1 MLAFTVRRFFC
12 LLVLSLA
19 LTACDRTS
27 EDKAS
32 QGTSA
37 EAAQWGAHIAD
48 YPKRWVA
55 TDAPLFIRFT
65 HPVVDQSQLNQPRA
79 KLVSLSPKLPVTAVF
94 TAVDELRI
102 TPHERLPGDQTLSV
116 QLHNN
121 KLLGVDGDLPPFVFE
136 VHTIKQ
142 DFDLKINGL
151 VSDANNSEQ
160 MLLQGQ
166 ITTTDR
172 ADAKAVEKILRATL
186 QGKTVPLLW
195 QAQDD
200 GKTFGFTLS
209 AIARA
214 DEAGELTLAWDG
226 SAIGS
231 DEQGARTIT
240 VPAINQFLVTQARV
254 VHYPEHLVEVN
265 FSEPLDARQNLRGL
279 VRLADQEDVRV
290 VIDGSRLK
298 VYPARLLTGEAE
310 LLVSSMVR
318 STEQKNLPQD
328 FRQTLLMS
336 VAKPALNFVGSSN
349 ILPPAK
355 QISVPFEAMGVDSV
369 QVIAFKIYANNIGQF
384 LQRYDLDSNSADTMT
399 GRYLWRKTYHLP
411 EVPRD
416 AKERFHLDLTELMAQ
431 HPDGLI
437 RLELRVDRSNS
448 VYECD
453 LPRPENPTEKMPEN
467 YDREGYYGGT
477 QEPSWYRQYYE
488 SSGHLK
494 YSERNNPC
502 SDAYYYYGDTTN
514 SARTFMV
521 SNIGLMAK
529 RGSDNTLHVISTQ
542 LDSAA
547 PLANAR
553 ITAFNY
559 QQQVIG
565 SGNTDQ
571 HGMVDITTD
580 GTPFYITAEAGKEN
594 NKKTGF
600 LRIPR
605 NEALPTN
612 QFDTNGEH
620 VKGGLKGF
628 IYGERDVW
636 RPGDDIFLTF
646 ILEDKGDLLPE
657 NHPVT
662 LDLFDPRGNKVTSKA
677 PDQTR
682 NNFYTFTLR
691 TDEAAPT
698 GNWRAVIHVGN
709 RYFDKVLKVETI
721 VPNRLKVDLIP
732 SQTPLHMA
740 NMPAQVDLFGQWLH
754 GATASNL
761 KADSEVKLRSK
772 TTRFAGFDQFNFDDP
787 ARTFA
792 GSTQKVFEGKLN
804 SEGRSQFPL
813 NLQVESPPPGLLSA
827 TFITRVF
834 EQSGNFSTTL
844 RSFDVFPYQNWVGL
858 SVPKGDGYHDAIGRD
873 SDHAVN
879 FVALNSDGKALAN
892 RALDVTVYEIGWR
905 WWWDQESENL
915 ANYVGNRHHTPVSSA
930 QITTDEQGRAQWTLT
945 RDTYQW
951 GRHLIRV
958 CDAQGSHCA
967 GKIVYLGWSWSE
979 QKNPDSATQLMLTTD
994 KENYRVGETAIVRLP
1009 ANSQGRVLLSLENGS
1024 KVLEHRWLDLEPGQT
1039 EISIPISAAMAP
1051 STYVNISLLL
1061 PHQQRETDA
1070 PMRLYGIVPL
1080 LVEDPQTR
1088 LQPQID
1094 VPEEVR
1100 PETEFTV
1107 KVSEPNQRTM
1117 TYTLAIVDEGL
1128 LGLTGFRV
1136 PDAHEHFYRREALG
1150 VLTWDMF
1157 DQVVGAYGASLERVL
1172 AIGGSDADPDAESKN
1187 RERRFPPVV
1196 KFMGPFTLATGA
1208 TDEHKI
1214 TLPPYMGAVRVMVV
1228 AGDNAKAKTR
1238 VNAYGKTEQSIKV
1251 TQPLVLLA
1259 TLPRVVGPGEEVN
1272 VPVNI
1277 FVSDAAIKNVDVSI
1291 ETNDTFTR
1299 VDQQTTLTFDNPGD
1313 AITHLRLK
1321 VNDRIGKGRVLVTAR
1336 SGDEVATQEIFI
1348 ESRAPNPATVIRESK
1363 LLAPGEQWQ
1372 SPLTPHGMA
1381 GTNETSVEVS
1391 TLPPINLQQRL
1402 GYLIDYPHGC
1412 LEQIT
1417 SAAFPQLYLAQLVTL
1432 SDQQKA
1438 DVDTNVAA
1446 AINKLVR
1453 FQQSGGAFSYWP
1465 GDGFINEW
1473 ASSYSGHF
1481 LLEAKKAG
1489 HAVPSEVLSQW
1500 VNHQQNLAR
1509 NYRGARYAYDLP
1521 VAAYRLY
1528 TLVLADQAELPAMN
1542 RLREQLRQETKNS
1555 HSRKTASWMLGLAY
1569 HHLGLTDA
1577 ATDVLG
1583 QLNGEIPS
1591 YEQHGYTYGSLLRD
1605 RSLLLITLL
1614 RSGQIQND
1622 LTWQVAEQIAAELSS
1637 DSWLSTQSLSWALI
1651 AMSEFSQQMHGDD
1664 AMKFSLKTAQANDW
1678 QSLSV
1683 DQTFYQQKLNQSDV
1697 WLRNDSDH
1705 DIRVMVSNRGIPASL
1720 QEQASN
1726 DGLVLSAKF
1735 FTLDGDPLS
1744 VESLPQGT
1752 DFVAEVSVSADFS
1765 RLPGK
1770 HVENLALT
1778 LVMPSGW
1785 QIRNERIEGEQLP
1798 KGLDYMDIRD
1808 DRMLSYFSLWH
1819 DYSWSYRY
1827 NDRYQPSV
1835 TVRVILNASYAGKFY
1850 LPAWQVTAM
1859 YNEKIHAKTRGYW
1872 VEVVE
1877 E

>member
-1 MLAFTVRRFFC
+1 MLALLLRRFFY
-12 LLVLSLA
+12 LLVFSLA
-19 LTACDRTS
+19 LSGCDRTS
-27 EDKAS
+27 EEAS
-32 QGTSA
+32 QNNSA
-37 EAAQWGAHIAD
+37 DAAARWDAHIAD

-55 TDAPLFIRFT
+55 TDAALFIRFT
-65 HPVVDQSQLNQPRA
+65 HAVVDESQLNQPRP
-79 KLVSLSPKLPVTAVF
+79 KLVSLSTQLPVTAVF

-102 TPHERLPGDQTLSV
+102 APHERLPGDQVIDV
-116 QLHNN
+116 QLHNH
-121 KLLGVDGDLPPFVFE
+121 KLLGVDEDLPPFQFS

-142 DFDLKINGL
+142 DFDLNIGGL
-151 VSDANNSEQ
+151 VSDPANSEQ

-166 ITTTDR
+166 ITTADR
-172 ADAKAVEKILRATL
+172 ADPKAVEKVLQATL
-186 QGKTVPLLW
+186 RGEQVPVMW
-195 QAQDD
+195 QAQGD
-200 GKTFGFTLS
+200 GKTFGFTLTNIERGNES
-209 AIARA
+209 R
-214 DEAGELTLAWDG
+214 ELTLAWTG

-231 DEQGARTIT
+231 DGQGARTIT

-254 VHYPEHLVEVN
+254 VHYPENLVEVN

-290 VIDGSRLK
+290 AIDGSRLK
-298 VYPARLLTGEAE
+298 VYPSRPLDGEAE
-310 LLVSSMVR
+310 LLVSSMIR
-318 STEQKNLPQD
+318 SAGQKTLPDD

-369 QVIAFKIYANNIGQF
+369 QVIAFKVYANNIGQF
-384 LQRYDLDSNSADTMT
+384 LQRFDLDSNTADTMT

-416 AKERFHLDLTELMAQ
+416 RKARFHLDLTELMAQ

-448 VYECD
+448 IFQCD
-453 LPRPENPTEKMPEN
+453 AERPQDPTEDMPEN
-467 YDREGYYGGT
+467 YEGSYDEDG
-477 QEPSWYRQYYE
+477 QKPSWYRQFYE
-488 SSGHLK
+488 SSGYLN

-529 RGSDNTLHVISTQ
+529 RGSDNRLHVITTE

-547 PLANAR
+547 PLAKAR
-553 ITAFNY
+553 ITAFNF
-559 QQQVIG
+559 QQQAIG
-565 SGNTDQ
+565 SGDTDQ
-571 HGMVDITTD
+571 HGMIELATD
-580 GTPFYITAEAGKEN
+580 GTPFYITAETGGGA

-612 QFDTNGEH
+612 QFDVSGEH

-646 ILEDKGDLLPE
+646 ILEDKDDLLPD

-662 LDLFDPRGNKVTSKA
+662 VDLFDPRGNKVTSKT
-677 PDQTR
+677 PDK
-682 NNFYTFTLR
+682 NLDNFYTFTLR
-691 TDEAAPT
+691 TDEDAPT
-698 GNWRAVIHVGN
+698 GNWRAVVHVGN

-721 VPNRLKVDLIP
+721 VPNRLKVDLTP
-732 SQTPLHMA
+732 SQTPLQLAH
-740 NMPAQVDLFGQWLH
+740 MPAQVDLFGQWLH
-754 GATASNL
+754 GATASDL

-772 TTRFAGFDQFNFDDP
+772 TTRFAGFDQFSFDDP

-804 SEGRSQFPL
+804 SEGRSQFAL

-827 TFITRVF
+827 TFVTRVF

-844 RSFDVFPYQNWVGL
+844 RSFDVFPFENWVGL

-879 FVALNSDGKALAN
+879 FVALNSDGKVLAN

-930 QITTDEQGRAQWTLT
+930 QVTTDNQGRAQWTLA

-958 CDAQGSHCA
+958 CDAQGNHCA

-994 KENYRVGETAIVRLP
+994 KENYRVGETAKVRLP

-1024 KVLEHRWLDLEPGQT
+1024 KVLEDRWLDLEAGQS

-1088 LQPQID
+1088 LQPQ
-1094 VPEEVR
+1094 VEAPEEVR

-1107 KVSEPNQRTM
+1107 KVSEPNQRAM

-1196 KFMGPFTLATGA
+1196 KFMGPFTLAAGA

-1277 FVSDAAIKNVDVSI
+1277 FVSDAAIKNVDISI
-1291 ETNDTFTR
+1291 ETNDIFTR
-1299 VDQQTTLTFDNPGD
+1299 VDQQTTLTFENPGD

-1465 GDGFINEW
+1465 GDGFINE
-1473 ASSYSGHF
+1473 
-1481 LLEAKKAG
+1481 
-1489 HAVPSEVLSQW
+1489 
-1500 VNHQQNLAR
+1500 
-1509 NYRGARYAYDLP
+1509 
-1521 VAAYRLY
+1521 
-1528 TLVLADQAELPAMN
+1528 
-1542 RLREQLRQETKNS
+1542 
-1555 HSRKTASWMLGLAY
+1555 
-1569 HHLGLTDA
+1569 
-1577 ATDVLG
+1577 
-1583 QLNGEIPS
+1583 
-1591 YEQHGYTYGSLLRD
+1591 
-1605 RSLLLITLL
+1605 
-1614 RSGQIQND
+1614 
-1622 LTWQVAEQIAAELSS
+1622 
-1637 DSWLSTQSLSWALI
+1637 
-1651 AMSEFSQQMHGDD
+1651 
-1664 AMKFSLKTAQANDW
+1664 
-1678 QSLSV
+1678 
-1683 DQTFYQQKLNQSDV
+1683 
-1697 WLRNDSDH
+1697 
-1705 DIRVMVSNRGIPASL
+1705 
-1720 QEQASN
+1720 
-1726 DGLVLSAKF
+1726 
-1735 FTLDGDPLS
+1735 
-1744 VESLPQGT
+1744 
-1752 DFVAEVSVSADFS
+1752 
-1765 RLPGK
+1765 
-1770 HVENLALT
+1770 
-1778 LVMPSGW
+1778 
-1785 QIRNERIEGEQLP
+1785 
-1798 KGLDYMDIRD
+1798 
-1808 DRMLSYFSLWH
+1808 
-1819 DYSWSYRY
+1819 
-1827 NDRYQPSV
+1827 
-1835 TVRVILNASYAGKFY
+1835 
-1850 LPAWQVTAM
+1850 
-1859 YNEKIHAKTRGYW
+1859 
-1872 VEVVE
+1872 
-1877 E
+1877 